1 MKILLASAAFMVI
14 SAASGAAA
22 AEKVSVYNGMLIS
35 ILYSCSRHCLTNNN
49 SSFSSLQLHSSSFP
63 KTSKL
68 KHGCVVKA
76 VEPGLGVSTLL
87 LLSSLLLLLLM
98 MWQELTLYI
107 TPPLTQVQMII
118 NLSQVIVNGT
128 VGIAGRLSLSVTI
141 LVILVR
147 WIAIVSKVDSILV
160 TSVVPHMVRSTTK
173 GVIRN
178 Q

>member
-1 MKILLASAAFMVI
+1 MKLLLASAAFMVI

-22 AEKVSVYNGMLIS
+22 AEKVSVMLIS
-35 ILYSCSRHCLTNNN
+35 IIYSCSRHCLTNNN

-128 VGIAGRLSLSVTI
+128 VGIAR
-141 LVILVR
+141 
-147 WIAIVSKVDSILV
+147 
-160 TSVVPHMVRSTTK
+160 
-173 GVIRN
+173 
-178 Q
+178 

>member
-1 MKILLASAAFMVI
+1 MKLLLASAAFMVI

-22 AEKVSVYNGMLIS
+22 AEKVSVMLIS
-35 ILYSCSRHCLTNNN
+35 IIYSCSRHCLTNNN

-128 VGIAGRLSLSVTI
+128 VGIAG
-141 LVILVR
+141 
-147 WIAIVSKVDSILV
+147 
-160 TSVVPHMVRSTTK
+160 
-173 GVIRN
+173 
-178 Q
+178 